1 MERMTKA
8 EMIDFLKNMNRKE
21 RILADE
27 KKRLRGSVETLEEA
41 IERNNFS
48 RSTDESGIV
57 AQGFSPDKVFRVLLN
72 SQRDIEEET
81 RSMVLHLRNI
91 YEKEDQISFVRR
103 CLLELDTTEQLLI
116 REAYMNDVVVER
128 LVSKFCMSR
137 SQLYRKLHKAV
148 DNLVEIYNE
157 FESRDGK
164 IGQLSASI
172 QEENEAKLVPGNTPT
187 PTETAT
193 EIPTDTPTPTAT
205 ATEERFPLLHTERS
219 FLRCAL
225 FENASFF

>member
-72 SQRDIEEET
+72 SQRDIEE
-81 RSMVLHLRNI
+81 
-91 YEKEDQISFVRR
+91 
-103 CLLELDTTEQLLI
+103 
-116 REAYMNDVVVER
+116 
-128 LVSKFCMSR
+128 
-137 SQLYRKLHKAV
+137 
-148 DNLVEIYNE
+148 
-157 FESRDGK
+157 
-164 IGQLSASI
+164 
-172 QEENEAKLVPGNTPT
+172 
-187 PTETAT
+187 
-193 EIPTDTPTPTAT
+193 
-205 ATEERFPLLHTERS
+205 
-219 FLRCAL
+219 
-225 FENASFF
+225 

>member
-27 KKRLRGSVETLEEA
+27 KKRLRGSVETPEEA

-103 CLLELDTTEQLLI
+103 CLLEIDTTEQLLI
-116 REAYMNDVVVER
+116 REAYMNDVVVEQ

-148 DNLVEIYNE
+148 DNLVEIYN
-157 FESRDGK
+157 
-164 IGQLSASI
+164 ASCQDQTSFRAQRLI
-172 QEENEAKLVPGNTPT
+172 SEV
-187 PTETAT
+187 
-193 EIPTDTPTPTAT
+193 IPYMPKGSIA
-205 ATEERFPLLHTERS
+205 
-219 FLRCAL
+219 
-225 FENASFF
+225 

>member
-103 CLLELDTTEQLLI
+103 CLLEIDTTEQLLI
-116 REAYMNDVVVER
+116 REDIYICNSDNSQIRHGRFQKALITTEKKI
-128 LVSKFCMSR
+128 SMSFK
-137 SQLYRKLHKAV
+137 SCPVL
-148 DNLVEIYNE
+148 
-157 FESRDGK
+157 F
-164 IGQLSASI
+164 
-172 QEENEAKLVPGNTPT
+172 
-187 PTETAT
+187 
-193 EIPTDTPTPTAT
+193 
-205 ATEERFPLLHTERS
+205 
-219 FLRCAL
+219 AL
-225 FENASFF
+225 QI